1 MASSYN
7 LVNSGAARATGLD
20 DEIWRDKYKQ
30 QSYAALEMGKNK

>member
-7 LVNSGAARATGLD
+7 LGIPVRHGPRLD